1 MLQALPIRRR
11 IMKLFIPAL
20 LILFSVNETM
30 AQCGNYPTMKGVRK
44 PNVGYGLG
52 YYNGIIEYLPTD
64 YVSQPSKTYPL
75 IIFFAGLLGRGD
87 GSSAAT
93 LCNLITDQQSQVGAP
108 VPTHLLDQI
117 ERGTFGADVV
127 PTVNGTS
134 FIVIAVQYDAYATP
148 FRYGNETHDLI
159 NDLVAAYRVDESRIY
174 LTGISIGTNQAIDY
188 VSSSVARAERIAAVA
203 APALCLNTA
212 KATPGGAA
220 NIAAGGLAV
229 WFTHCLSETG
239 EDCGYT
245 TPQGWVTAIN
255 ANSPTIAPRF
265 TTLRRWDT
273 DPAPGGT
280 TYPNLYNW
288 CNFGFPHDAWS
299 AQHSPNFN
307 PTSAPGADVYEWFL
321 QFQSASSL
329 PVTMKSFTAR
339 LSNGKVYLR
348 WVTSSEQDNAGF
360 VIERAGANGAYA
372 NLTQIGGGGST
383 AGDKVYEYVDESP
396 LTNLS
401 FYRLK
406 QQDLNGRFKHFE
418 VRKVMNKS
426 RYKSMI
432 LITPN
437 PFTSDPSAFV
447 TIDKRQRISVL
458 LTDMSGRTL
467 STVNGTYEEG
477 TTELSLPMGN
487 LPRGVYFVK
496 VKGENITETHKII
509 KQ

>member
-1 MLQALPIRRR
+1 MFQALPIRRR

-20 LILFSVNETM
+20 LILFSVSETM
-30 AQCGNYPTMKGVRK
+30 AQCTLTSMKGVRR

-52 YYNGIIEYLPTD
+52 YYNGVIEYLPTD
-64 YVSQPSKTYPL
+64 YVSQPTKTYPL
-75 IIFFAGLLGRGD
+75 IVFFAGLDGRGD
-87 GSSAAT
+87 GSLAE
-93 LCNLITDQQSQVGAP
+93 LCNLITDQKSQPGSP

-117 ERGTFGADVV
+117 ERDTWGANVV
-127 PTVNGTS
+127 PTVGATS
-134 FIVIAVQYDAYATP
+134 FIVIAVQYDDYSTP
-148 FRYGNETHDLI
+148 FRYGNETDDLI
-159 NDLVAAYRVDESRIY
+159 DDLVAAYRVDESRIY

-188 VSSSVARAERIAAVA
+188 VSSSVERAERIAAVA
-203 APALCLNTA
+203 APALCLPTSL
-212 KATPGGAA
+212 ATPGGAA
-220 NIAAGGLAV
+220 NIAAGNLAV
-229 WFTHCLSETG
+229 WFTHCLSESGNTC
-239 EDCGYT
+239 EYA
-245 TPQGWVTAIN
+245 TPISWVNGIN
-255 ANSPTIAPRF
+255 ANNPTIAPRM

-307 PTSAPGADVYEWFL
+307 PTSAPGEDMYEWFL
-321 QFQSASSL
+321 QYQSAASL
-329 PVTMKSFTAR
+329 PVTLKSFTAR

-348 WVTSSEQDNAGF
+348 WVTSSEQENAGF
-360 VIERAGANGAYA
+360 VIERAGANGAYS
-372 NLTQIGGGGST
+372 NISQVGGGGT
-383 AGDKVYEYVDESP
+383 TTGDKVYEYVDESP

-406 QQDLNGRFKHFE
+406 QQDLNGRSRVFE

-447 TIDKRQRISVL
+447 TIDKRQRVSVWL
-458 LTDMSGRTL
+458 SDMSGRIL
-467 STVNGTYEEG
+467 STVNGVYEEG

-496 VKGENITETHKII
+496 VSGENITETHKII